1 MKKGNCLKILAA
13 VLSIVMLLGTVIT
26 VSASGGLCLH
36 DTQKRIVNGSESNKF
51 TIAEVCKLCGEV
63 VMDVSY
69 IGNEEKL
76 TFYKDSSKETAYT
89 QDELTTGFTLS
100 KETYLYV
107 DNGVISK
114 TGAPYWLTFDMKVNS
129 LPNIKE
135 GSAQGNLSDT
145 GTRAYKGWSIICMT
159 LNGSY
164 IAPLRLIPD
173 GWEADSGAV
182 GATRGTVDGKSPIK
196 FYGSVYRDQ
205 PTITD
210 ISAGDNLRFA
220 LRIDPTNGKYDV
232 YVNNAFAGSGTM
244 ATASDGTGPLIRLWE
259 DSANDY
265 GGDIDITKV
274 DFFKES
280 FTTAPHSHEYN
291 EVLDFNCDGVMT
303 YNVCNCGERTL
314 ADGKKI
320 QTIVKDGLSHIY
332 DGLGSFTINANRYW
346 FVTDVNFR
354 NAFGDGALIT
364 FGSDTVLE
372 VKDGKL
378 VSGATTIG
386 SVTYPA
392 TYQVAIEIENG
403 TYKLYVN
410 GRYALDG
417 TLSDVSNIICGD
429 EAFGHHVRFLY
440 NKAVTLG
447 ETLTPVIPTYTADEN
462 VKLCYHSDEG
472 ISVKNKTLINSANGV
487 KCVYQ
492 CVTCGERVYAPLNG
506 DLTNPANDRVY
517 GNKPN
522 ALLLSDLDSFSTSKM
537 KYLYL
542 EDNVIS
548 NNASPYWVS
557 FDITPTEI
565 PSNATGTLIDPNS
578 RVYKGYGI
586 ISLEPAFLPISE
598 LRVIPDGWE
607 EGNATGSTKGI
618 TDGKAEVKIIKP
630 SGTSYISMDTL
641 GYRYTET
648 VAYLEAGKTT
658 SFALRVDPATGI
670 YDVYVDGVY
679 MASAQTST
687 YTDMEPKIV
696 FHDNE
701 LCEFTYSNVSVS
713 RESYDFDGKVA
724 AIELEAK
731 FTPKQTSSL
740 NSYTSLVSIERE
752 NIKYSFLYV
761 NNKTANLA
769 FRNED
774 GSFVTLYDF
783 YGNNV
788 TIEDVRKLTV
798 IYDDANGDVR
808 YFIDGQIARY
818 MKGNMR
824 AFAEGIKVYDAD
836 FTLADGSK
844 DSICFNPGNVSGVRV
859 NGIVST
865 DTAEPIGIQTNE
877 NNNDIRLVSGLDT
890 LYYGA
895 VGYEARAYKAD
906 GTVYTDDAINRTSNT
921 VYTEVIAGG
930 ERVPASKYGYDYF
943 STLVISGD
951 FTNYKDSYILV
962 KPYTRVGNSIYYGK
976 EVRINILGNGSYEY
990 VEIN

>member
-1 MKKGNCLKILAA
+1 MEKRIGLRILT
-13 VLSIVMLLGTVIT
+13 LIMSIVMLLGTVIT

-36 DTQKRIVNGSESNKF
+36 DTQKRIVKGIETDKF
-51 TIAEVCKLCGEV
+51 TIANVCKLCGEV
-63 VMDVSY
+63 VTDISY
-69 IGNEEKL
+69 IDNSEKL
-76 TFYKDSSKETAYT
+76 TFYKESSKETAYSE
-89 QDELTTGFTLS
+89 DELNTGFTLS
-100 KETYLYV
+100 SETYLYV
-107 DNGVISK
+107 DNDVISR
-114 TGAPYWLTFDMKVNS
+114 TGAPYWLNFDLKVNS
-129 LPNIKE
+129 LPNINE
-135 GSAQGNLSDT
+135 GSSQGNLSDT
-145 GTRAYKGWSIICMT
+145 GTRAYKGWSIVCMT
-159 LNGSY
+159 LNGNY

-196 FYGSVYRDQ
+196 FYGSVYRDE

-210 ISAGDNLRFA
+210 ILAGDRVSFA

-232 YVNNAFAGSGTM
+232 YVNNVFAGAGVM
-244 ATASDGTGPLIRLWE
+244 ATSSDGTGPLVRLWE

-265 GGDIDITKV
+265 GGDVDIMSV

-280 FTTAPHSHEYN
+280 YTEAPHSHEYY
-291 EVLDFNCDGVMT
+291 ETLDFDCDGITT

-314 ADGKKI
+314 VDGKKI
-320 QTIVKDGLSHIY
+320 TGVVVDGLSHIY
-332 DGLGSFTINANRYW
+332 DGLGNFTVNSNNYW
-346 FVTDVNFR
+346 FVTDVNLKSEL
-354 NAFGDGALIT
+354 GDGALLT
-364 FGSDTVLE
+364 FGSDTLIE
-372 VKDGKL
+372 IKDSKL
-378 VSGATTIG
+378 VSGDVIIG
-386 SVTYPA
+386 AITYPA
-392 TYQVAIEIENG
+392 TYQMAVEVENG
-403 TYKLYVN
+403 SYKLYVN
-410 GRYALDG
+410 GRCVLDG
-417 TLSDVSNIICGD
+417 TLTDTANITCGD
-429 EAFGHHVRFLY
+429 ENFGHHVRFLY

-447 ETLTPVIPTYTADEN
+447 ETATPVIPTYTADES

-472 ISVKNKTLINSANGV
+472 INVKNKVIVNSGNGL

-492 CVTCGERVYAPLNG
+492 CVLCGEKVYAPLNY
-506 DLTNPANDRVY
+506 DLTNPANDTVY

-522 ALLLSDLDSFSTSKM
+522 SLLLSDLDSFTTSKM

-548 NNASPYWVS
+548 NNSLPYWVS
-557 FDITPTEI
+557 FDITPMEI
-565 PSNATGTLIDPNS
+565 PSNATGDLVDPNS

-607 EGNATGSTKGI
+607 DGNASGSTKGI

-641 GYRYTET
+641 GYRFTET

-658 SFALRVDPATGI
+658 SFALKVDPVTGI

-713 RESYDFDGKVA
+713 RESYDLDGKVA

-731 FTPKQTSSL
+731 FAAKESSSL
-740 NSYTSLVSIERE
+740 NSYTSLASIERDD
-752 NIKYSFLYV
+752 IKYSFLYV
-761 NNKTANLA
+761 NNKTATLA
-769 FRNED
+769 FRNEV
-774 GSFVTLYDF
+774 GAFMELYDF
-783 YGNNV
+783 DGNTV
-788 TIEDVRKLTV
+788 TVDEATKLTV
-798 IYDDANGDVR
+798 VYDDINKDVR
-808 YFIDGQIARY
+808 YFIDGKLARY
-818 MKGNMR
+818 RNSER
-824 AFAEGIKVYDAD
+824 LPVAENIKVYDAE
-836 FTLADGSK
+836 FIAANGGK
-844 DSICFNPGNVSGVRV
+844 DAICFNPSNVSNVSVTGIGV
-859 NGIVST
+859 T
-865 DTAEPIGIQTNE
+865 DTAEAIGIQINE

-906 GTVYTDDAINRTSNT
+906 GTAYIDGTINRTSNT

-930 ERVPASKYGYDYF
+930 EKVPASKYGYEYF

-962 KPYTRVGNSIYYGK
+962 KPYTRIGSGIYYGK
-976 EVRINILGNGSYEY
+976 EVRINILGNGNYEY
-990 VEIN
+990 VENN